1 MNEVNKELFDEFSE
15 QVDEL
20 ELPGMTGAKVKDLV
34 KGLVENI
41 EKAADQSEQQEE
53 RESINQKSDRPVST
67 LELARSKR
75 IIK

>member
-1 MNEVNKELFDEFSE
+1 MNEVNKELFDEFGE

-41 EKAADQSEQQEE
+41 EKAVDQSEQQEK

>member
-1 MNEVNKELFDEFSE
+1 MNEVNKELFDEFGE

-41 EKAADQSEQQEE
+41 EKAADQSEQQEK
-53 RESINQKSDRPVST
+53 RESINQKSDRPQST

-75 IIK
+75 LIK